1 MEKVLAYDR
10 SIVAQETGYWC
21 GPAATQVVL
30 NGRGIRRTEAD
41 LARRMG
47 TDTDGTDHIGLPA
60 KVLAAEIPGVRWT
73 TVQMHQDPPTQAQK
87 DQLWTDLVRSIDAR
101 YGVVMNIVAPPSNY
115 PRAVAPSTQNLAYR
129 GGTVYHYVALMG
141 YGIDP
146 DGRRRVWWADSGF
159 PPYGS
164 WVSFR
169 QTASLCPP
177 KGYVAASPLA
187 AAPAPT
193 PAAPAPPA
201 AAPVGSAPRFESIQ
215 LLGQSHQP
223 RTPRRSTSF
232 DHTGEGNASALD
244 LARYCSNTRNQVSY
258 HYTLRDGSW
267 CSWCRWSAP
276 RGACW
281 MRTRTRSTCASP
293 GRVRAGP
300 GHSGSNAARTSASPA
315 YVAVMRLPPLRHPAT
330 VITPPYRRGSGS
342 PITPTSP
349 LPGHRHPPRR
359 RQPVP
364 LGRIRRRRRRL
375 RRATGHR
382 QRSTPKPRAK
392 AWIGKRL
399 TDGETALRGPG

>member
-87 DQLWTDLVRSIDAR
+87 DQLWTDLVRSIDAG

-164 WVSFR
+164 WVSFE

-193 PAAPAPPA
+193 PVAPAPPA
-201 AAPVGSAPRFESIQ
+201 ATPVGSAPRFESIQ

-223 RTPRRSTSF
+223 RTRPPINF
-232 DHTGEGNASALD
+232 LIHTEEGNASALD
-244 LARYCSNTRNQVSY
+244 LARYCNNTRNQVS
-258 HYTLRDGSW
+258 T
-267 CSWCRWSAP
+267 A
-276 RGACW
+276 
-281 MRTRTRSTCASP
+281 
-293 GRVRAGP
+293 
-300 GHSGSNAARTSASPA
+300 
-315 YVAVMRLPPLRHPAT
+315 
-330 VITPPYRRGSGS
+330 
-342 PITPTSP
+342 
-349 LPGHRHPPRR
+349 HPPSALVRR
-359 RQPVP
+359 CSESNFFHGSSMLLVAPQLWQSMDCRYCSVDVLRAMLTTDGLLFWGAVRWRGRCLLAGDGVP
-364 LGRIRRRRRRL
+364 ASLFRIRERW
-375 RRATGHR
+375 
-382 QRSTPKPRAK
+382 QP
-392 AWIGKRL
+392 
-399 TDGETALRGPG
+399 